1 MAITPQLVDELL
13 QDCQNSDDLL
23 GQDGLIQQL
32 TKALV
37 ERALQG
43 ELTHHLGYDKHASE
57 GNNSGNSRN
66 GTSPKTIQGKRG
78 RFQIE
83 VPRDRNGEFE
93 PQLIKKGQT
102 RFDGLDEKI
111 ISLYSRGMTTREI
124 QGHLRTRSTALTP
137 RPV

>member
-13 QDCQNSDDLL
+13 QDCHNSDDLL

-57 GNNSGNSRN
+57 GNSSGNSRN

-78 RFQIE
+78 RFRICRARWPGTGRSRRE
-83 VPRDRNGEFE
+83 
-93 PQLIKKGQT
+93 KT
-102 RFDGLDEKI
+102 RPI
-111 ISLYSRGMTTREI
+111 WWS
-124 QGHLRTRSTALTP
+124 A
-137 RPV
+137 